1 VELSKLTQHLDK
13 ITASLSDTQS
23 KISQYH
29 TKTIELNSQLEH
41 QLKQNGSQ
49 LQDLESKNR
58 EIKVLQAKAK
68 ELGEAK
74 EAEGVK
80 LSQ

>member
-1 VELSKLTQHLDK
+1 MDK
-13 ITASLSDTQS
+13 ITASLSETQS

-68 ELGEAK
+68 ELAESK
-74 EAEGVK
+74 EAEIVK
-80 LSQ
+80 LT